1 MSYDQDW
8 TDDTMETRRAMVRKT
23 IRMATYEELKV
34 LGEKRFPVVTDPWC
48 ARFNE
53 FVESHKTSK
62 FYQAEAPGG
71 AEVIYCR
78 EADQGVWFLPGSGM
92 GIIQP
97 KGLQLLAE
105 IVDAL

>member
-1 MSYDQDW
+1 MSYDDW
-8 TDDTMETRRAMVRKT
+8 PDDTMETRREAVRKT
-23 IRMATYEELKV
+23 IRPVSYEQLKA
-34 LGEKRFPVVTDPWC
+34 LGESRFTVVTDPWYV
-48 ARFNE
+48 RFSE
-53 FVESHKTSK
+53 FLRDHKDSR

-78 EADQGVWFLPGSGM
+78 DGEKGVWFLPGSGM

-97 KGLQLLAE
+97 KGLQMLKE